1 MWNPLPTSHTH
12 ADTHTRL
19 RRPQAPARQPSPLR
33 CPSADGARKSMVR
46 VSPPCQNGR
55 QLRGV
60 WRGADAA
67 SLGPGPT
74 AARAG
79 VSAGT
84 SGREPAA
91 AVVMAN
97 DGSGGSVTPAD
108 ARQEEGDSTAHSPA
122 LCVCVPHSLRPEPK
136 CRRAQTPKSRTRGGR
151 LPRTRAAGL
160 PPDPPTSVASE
171 AHRADGACAAG
182 GAAGARPCSRRGAG
196 CAGAR
201 RAAQAQ
207 RSGRWTPQQGQ
218 LASGRSASAPWA
230 LPPVTGR
237 GRGGGR
243 AQAHTG
249 QN

>member
-1 MWNPLPTSHTH
+1 
-12 ADTHTRL
+12 
-19 RRPQAPARQPSPLR
+19 
-33 CPSADGARKSMVR
+33 MVR

-55 QLRGV
+55 QLRSV
-60 WRGADAA
+60 WRGANAA
-67 SLGPGPT
+67 SRGPGPT

-196 CAGAR
+196 CAGAGER
-201 RAAQAQ
+201 R
-207 RSGRWTPQQGQ
+207 RLSG
-218 LASGRSASAPWA
+218 A
-230 LPPVTGR
+230 
-237 GRGGGR
+237 GGGR
-243 AQAHTG
+243 RSRGSWPRAAPLQPPGPFPRHRDGEGRRKGSGTHRTELKPPPFPGSAAQQHTG
-249 QN
+249 GDTPRDPAQRPSLESS